1 MIKNIGLGYI
11 MFKVFSKLCCAFA
24 FAFIFSTG
32 LAFASDAGGHDSG
45 GGDGHGETAAEDP
58 NKPQYVKISPLIL
71 PMIGDNGVEQV
82 VSLVIVLEVVSRDTA
97 TEVIGMSPK
106 LNDAYLTDLY
116 GAIDRRDRMRNGLLD
131 VAYIKDRLNN
141 LTQKIMGPDKVK
153 GILVQGI
160 TQRPA

>member
-1 MIKNIGLGYI
+1 
-11 MFKVFSKLCCAFA
+11 MFKVIFSLSCVFA
-24 FAFIFSTG
+24 FACFLSVSPAYADDHGSEPAKPST
-32 LAFASDAGGHDSG
+32 DV
-45 GGDGHGETAAEDP
+45 HGAVDDP
-58 NKPQYVKISPLIL
+58 NRPQYVKISPLIL

-82 VSLVIVLEVVSRDTA
+82 VSLVIVLEVVSKDTA

-106 LNDAYLTDLY
+106 LNDAFITDLY
-116 GAIDRRDRMRNGLLD
+116 GAIDRRDRMKNGLLD
-131 VAYIKDRLNN
+131 VSYIKDRLNN

>member
-1 MIKNIGLGYI
+1 
-11 MFKVFSKLCCAFA
+11 MFKG
-24 FAFIFSTG
+24 IFSLSCIFA
-32 LAFASDAGGHDSG
+32 LALFLNMAPALASAEGGHG
-45 GGDGHGETAAEDP
+45 GGASEAAESEDP

-82 VSLVIVLEVVSRDTA
+82 VSLVIVLEVSSKDTA
-97 TEVIGMSPK
+97 TEVISMSPK

-131 VAYIKDRLNN
+131 VAYIKQRINT
-141 LTQKIMGPDKVK
+141 LTQQIMGPDKVK